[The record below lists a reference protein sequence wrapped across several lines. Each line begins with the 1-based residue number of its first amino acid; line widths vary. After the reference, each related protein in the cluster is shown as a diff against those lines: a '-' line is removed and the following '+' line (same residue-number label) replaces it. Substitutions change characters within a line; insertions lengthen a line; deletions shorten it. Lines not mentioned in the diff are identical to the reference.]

1 MPTDKEIKAE
11 FKIKA
16 SKEPDK
22 YYATSVLKA
31 EGFSRK
37 QCKKCGTFFWSVKS
51 GDVCGNPAC
60 SGGFRFIGNTPAK
73 KQLDYIGVWSEFSK
87 LFKKWGYTPI
97 KRYPVVAR
105 WRDDTDFVQAS
116 IYDFQPYVVSG
127 EVEPPAN
134 PLVVPQMCLRFN
146 DIDNIGITGA
156 HYCAFVMI
164 GQHAFMKPE
173 DWDRE
178 KYFTDIHNWLKQGL
192 GLKNEEITFH
202 EDAWAGGG
210 NFGPCMEY
218 FSRGLELGNQV
229 YMLFEQTPSGYKE
242 LSLKVLDMGMGHER
256 NAWFTQGK
264 STSYETTFPTVV
276 KKLYSATGIKV
287 DDYLMQRF
295 LPYSS
300 YLNIDEVEDIDKVW
314 NFVADKIGVD
324 VKELREKI
332 LELAALYSVAEHSR
346 ALLVALSDGA
356 LPSNVGGGYNLR
368 VILRRALSFID
379 KYKWN
384 IYLPDACRWHA
395 DYLKPLF
402 PELNENLDEVEKILQ
417 VEKSKYEATKQKT
430 HSMIS
435 KLVKEEIDDKKL
447 LLLYDSY
454 GITPEV
460 VREEALKFNKK
471 IIVPENFYARVAE
484 LHAKQEQEHATKR
497 EEKLN
502 LTGLPETKAMYFEDY
517 TKTKFK
523 AKIVKVID
531 NKVILDQTYF
541 YPTSGGQ
548 LHDVGTISLLR
559 KETDASHPPRTASES
574 ARVIDVFKQGNVIV
588 HVLSGKHEFPEGEEV
603 ECEIDLDRRLQLAK
617 HHTSTHIVNAA
628 AKKVLGNHINQA
640 GAKKDVDKATIDLT
654 HYQSITDEELQKI
667 EEEANKLVKES
678 LTVHSNF
685 VPRTEAEQ
693 LYGMNIYQGG
703 AVPGKLL
710 RIVNIDGVDIEACG
724 GTHLKNTSEAGEIK
738 ILKSAKISDGIVRI
752 YFTAGEAAKKE
763 KREEMQILEEAAR
776 LLNVKI
782 EQLPSRVNELF
793 EKWKLARKAVDK
805 KKKIDIKE
813 LELAS
818 AEEFKGNILDKVSET
833 LKTQPEHVVK
843 TIKRFLKELDEFK
856 GKIKN
861 Y

>member
-1 MPTDKEIKAE
+1 MPTDKEIKKE
-11 FKIKA
+11 FKAKA

-31 EGFSRK
+31 EDFSRK
-37 QCKKCGTFFWSVKS
+37 HCKKCGTFFWSVTS
-51 GDVCGNPAC
+51 SEVCGNPAC

-73 KQLDYIGVWSEFSK
+73 KQLDYIGVWTEFSS

-164 GQHAFMKPE
+164 GQHAFMKPK
-173 DWDRE
+173 DWDQAR
-178 KYFTDIHNWLKQGL
+178 FFRDIHNWLKQGL

-229 YMLFEQTPSGYKE
+229 YMMFEQTPNGYRE
-242 LSLKVLDMGMGHER
+242 LNLKVLDMGMGHER

-276 KKLYSATGIKV
+276 KKLYSATNVKI

-300 YLNIDEVEDIDKVW
+300 YLNVDEVEDIDKVW
-314 NFVADKIGVD
+314 KDVAEKVGVD
-324 VKELREKI
+324 VQELKKKI

-379 KYKWN
+379 KYKWD
-384 IYLPDACRWHA
+384 IYLPDVCRWHA
-395 DYLKPLF
+395 EYLKPLF
-402 PELNENLDEVEKILQ
+402 PELSENLGEVEKILD
-417 VEKSKYEATKQKT
+417 
-430 HSMIS
+430 
-435 KLVKEEIDDKKL
+435 DDKKL

-454 GITPEV
+454 GITPEI
-460 VREEALKFNKK
+460 VREEAIKFGKK
-471 IIVPENFYARVAE
+471 INVPENFYARVAE

-497 EEKLN
+497 EEKLD
-502 LTGLPETKAMYFEDY
+502 LTGIPETKALYYFDY

-523 AKIVKVID
+523 SKIMKIID
-531 NKVILDQTYF
+531 NKIILDQTYF

-548 LHDVGTISLLR
+548 LHDTGTIAGE
-559 KETDASHPPRTASES
+559 K
-574 ARVIDVFKQGNVIV
+574 VVDVFKQGGIIV
-588 HVLSGKHEFPEGEEV
+588 HALSGKHEFPEGEEV
-603 ECEIDLDRRLQLAK
+603 ECEIDADRRLQLAK
-617 HHTSTHIVNAA
+617 HHTATHIVNAA
-628 AKKVLGNHINQA
+628 ARKVLGNHINQA
-640 GAKKDVDKATIDLT
+640 GAKKDIDKATIDLT
-654 HYQSITDEELQKI
+654 HYQSITDEELQRI
-667 EEEANKLVKES
+667 EEEANKLVKQS

-685 VPRTEAEQ
+685 LPRTEAEQ
-693 LYGMNIYQGG
+693 TYGMTIYQGG

-710 RIVNIDGVDIEACG
+710 RIVNIDGIDVEACG

-738 ILKSAKISDGIVRI
+738 ILKATKISDGIVRL

-763 KREEMQILEEAAR
+763 GKKEKEILEEAAR
-776 LLNVKI
+776 LLNVEI
-782 EQLPSRVNELF
+782 SQLPARVNELF
-793 EKWKLARKAVDK
+793 EKWKLAKKAVEK
-805 KKKIDIKE
+805 NKKIGLKE
-813 LELAS
+813 LELTTK
-818 AEEFKGNILDKVSET
+818 EEFKGNILDKLCEI
-833 LKTQPEHVVK
+833 LKTQPEHIPK
-843 TIKRFLKELDEFK
+843 TIKRFLSELKEMK
-856 GKIKN
+856 GKLK
-861 Y
+861 

>member
-1 MPTDKEIKAE
+1 MSTDKEIKKE
-11 FKIKA
+11 FKEKA
-16 SKEPDK
+16 SREPDK

-37 QCKKCGTFFWSVKS
+37 KCSKCGTFYWSVTN
-51 GDVCGNPAC
+51 DNVCGNPAC

-73 KQLDYIGVWSEFSK
+73 KQLDYIGVWNEFSK

-164 GQHAFMKPE
+164 GQHAFMKPKE
-173 DWDRE
+173 WNQA
-178 KYFTDIHNWLKQGL
+178 KFFTDIHNWLKIGL
-192 GLKNEEITFH
+192 GLKNEEIKFH

-229 YMLFEQTPSGYKE
+229 YMMFEQTPTGFKE
-242 LSLKVLDMGMGHER
+242 LNLKVLDMGMGHER

-276 KKLYSATGIKV
+276 KKLYAIAGVKV
-287 DDYLMQRF
+287 DEDLMKKF

-300 YLNIDEVEDIDKVW
+300 YLNVDEVDDIDKVW
-314 NFVADKIGVD
+314 NDVAEKVEVD

-332 LELAALYSVAEHSR
+332 LELAALYSIAEHSR

-379 KYKWN
+379 KYKWD
-384 IYLPDACRWHA
+384 IYLPDVCRWHA

-402 PELNENLDEVEKILQ
+402 PELSENLDEVEKILD

-430 HSMIS
+430 NSMIS

-471 IIVPENFYARVAE
+471 FNVPENFYAKVAE
-484 LHAKQEQEHATKR
+484 LHAKEEQEHATKR

-502 LTGLPETKAMYFEDY
+502 LEGVPETKAMYFDDY
-517 TKTKFK
+517 KHNKFR
-523 AKIVKVID
+523 AKVIKIID
-531 NKVILDQTYF
+531 NKIILDKTYF

-548 LHDVGTISLLR
+548 LHDLGFINGN
-559 KETDASHPPRTASES
+559 K
-574 ARVIDVFKQGNVIV
+574 VIDVFKQGNVIV
-588 HVLSGKHEFPEGEEV
+588 HLLKHHNLKENQEV
-603 ECEIDLDRRLQLAK
+603 ECEIDLQRRLQLAK
-617 HHTSTHIVNAA
+617 HHTATHIINAA
-628 AKKVLGNHINQA
+628 ARKVLGNHINQA
-640 GAKKDVDKATIDLT
+640 GAKKDVDYATIDLT
-654 HYQSITDEELQKI
+654 HYQSITDEEIEKI
-667 EEEANKLVKES
+667 EKEANKLVKEAI
-678 LTVHSNF
+678 TVHSSF
-685 VPRTEAEQ
+685 LPRTEAEQ
-693 LYGMNIYQGG
+693 TFGMNIYQGG
-703 AVPGKLL
+703 AVPGKFL
-710 RIVNIDGVDIEACG
+710 RIVNIDDVDVEACG

-738 ILKSAKISDGIVRI
+738 ILKTTKISDGIVRI
-752 YFTAGEAAKKE
+752 YFTAGEAAQKESKKE
-763 KREEMQILEEAAR
+763 KKILEEAAK
-776 LLNVKI
+776 LLNVRI
-782 EQLPSRVNELF
+782 EQLPARVNELF
-793 EKWKLARKAVDK
+793 EKWKYAK
-805 KKKIDIKE
+805 KSVEKNKKIDLKE
-813 LELAS
+813 LELTS
-818 AEEFKGNILDKVSET
+818 IEEFKGNVLDKICEI
-833 LKTQPEHVVK
+833 LKTQPEHVNK
-843 TIKRFLKELDEFK
+843 TIKRFLSDLSGYKK
-856 GKIKN
+856 KIK
-861 Y
+861 